1 MLRKKVYE
9 RRDIFYVRRKIFYVA
24 SRLSPFPVP
33 LETDAVK
40 TNAAPLETD
49 AVIGVWGKRGV
60 LSPCLPFSAGFIGC
74 LLKGA
79 YPCKGVA

>member
-1 MLRKKVYE
+1 M
-9 RRDIFYVRRKIFYVA
+9 
-24 SRLSPFPVP
+24 
-33 LETDAVK
+33 K
-40 TNAAPLETD
+40 TNAALLETD